1 MYLAL
6 ADGAARFMQGFT
18 GPALLRIP
26 LPPPRLRLQDF
37 HPLWCCFPGSFD
49 LAWLRILWSYNPTI
63 PVNRNHGLG
72 CFPFARHYL
81 GNHYCFLFL
90 RVLRCFSSPGSPPF
104 AWISQQLSCRDGFP
118 HSDTRGSTLLC
129 SSPQLFAA
137 WHVLH
142 RHCIPRHPPYTL
154 FYFYLHGLHKD
165 FSQAT
170 HTSYELDFTSI

>member
-6 ADGAARFMQGFT
+6 ADGAARFIQGFT

-26 LPPPRLRLQDF
+26 LPPRCLRLQDF

-90 RVLRCFSSPGSPPF
+90 RVLRCFSSPGSPPSEDGYPDNKLPGWVSPF
-104 AWISQQLSCRDGFP
+104 GHPRINASLQLPAAFRSLARP
-118 HSDTRGSTLLC
+118 
-129 SSPQLFAA
+129 SSPLYTQASTVHSFLLLLAWLAQGFLPGNPHQL
-137 WHVLH
+137 
-142 RHCIPRHPPYTL
+142 
-154 FYFYLHGLHKD
+154 
-165 FSQAT
+165 
-170 HTSYELDFTSI
+170 